1 MTSGSLPGLS
11 LRPLSTSTGTSAW
24 YSAVTPSSLK
34 RAACVP
40 KTGMSSVGVENSS
53 RLRWYCLRTSRS
65 ASSAPLRSNLLIA
78 TKSAK
83 SSMSIF
89 SSCEAAPNSGV
100 ITYIETSTKG
110 TMAASP
116 WPMPEVST
124 MTRSKPASL
133 QAAMTSGSAAEISE
147 PVSRVASERMKMF
160 GCSMAFIR
168 MRSPSRAPPVRLRD
182 GSIEIR
188 PIFTVSPWSR
198 RKRRTISSVS
208 DDLPAPPV
216 PVMPSTGTSSSAAAL
231 STGSLSAGAAPFS
244 SSVMTRASKR
254 LSPALRPAST
264 CSAPGTPAAARSKSD
279 CCTTSLIMPCRPICT
294 PSSGA

>member
-1 MTSGSLPGLS
+1 
-11 LRPLSTSTGTSAW
+11 
-24 YSAVTPSSLK
+24 
-34 RAACVP
+34 
-40 KTGMSSVGVENSS
+40 
-53 RLRWYCLRTSRS
+53 
-65 ASSAPLRSNLLIA
+65 
-78 TKSAK
+78 
-83 SSMSIF
+83 MSIF

-110 TMAASP
+110 TMAALP

-133 QAAMTSGSAAEISE
+133 QAAMTSGSATEISL

-160 GCSMAFIR
+160 GCSMAFMR
-168 MRSPSRAPPVRLRD
+168 MRSPSSAPPVRLRE

-188 PIFTVSPWSR
+188 PILTVSPWSR

-216 PVMPSTGTSSSAAAL
+216 PVMPSTGTVNPAAAL
-231 STGSLSAGAAPFS
+231 RIGSLRAGASPFS
-244 SSVMTRASKR
+244 SSVIRRASNR
-254 LSPALRPAST
+254 LSPACKPAST
-264 CSAPGTPAAARSKSD
+264 CSTPGVPSSATSKSD
-279 CCTTSLIMPCRPICT
+279 CCTTSLIIPCRPMCT